1 MPAPAR
7 RSADA
12 ERLFAVAVRTV
23 HLAAVVALGA
33 ALLGAPLALAGPA
46 AAAVGSGVL
55 LLAMDLRARR
65 IRLGELAGWVV
76 LAKLAAVGWIGFSA
90 AGAAVAL
97 PVFWGLLVASSL
109 SAHLPKGV
117 RHWRPGVSSAR
128 ASKAGRPG

>member
-65 IRLGELAGWVV
+65 IRLG
-76 LAKLAAVGWIGFSA
+76 
-90 AGAAVAL
+90 
-97 PVFWGLLVASSL
+97 
-109 SAHLPKGV
+109 
-117 RHWRPGVSSAR
+117 
-128 ASKAGRPG
+128 